1 MLVETGHISAVGW
14 DTHVGRHSGRLPYAA
29 RSLLRLMRNG
39 QPGNDD
45 QTRSTL
51 IIVGNGANPKPD
63 SLTSE
68 ITEWLTMTRQL
79 VDAWIN
85 EDIASMEIQ
94 PGSVEEA
101 MSYALQAGGKRI
113 RPQLMLAAADYVGL
127 AWDSI
132 RPAVLAIEYLH
143 TYSLIHDDL
152 PAMDNDEL
160 RRGKPTTHKIFGEA
174 MAILAGDAL
183 LTEAFGKM
191 ALLAEQG
198 FAPHL
203 VVAAIDRLAGAAG
216 RTGLVRGQVQDLA
229 AENKAIDLD
238 WLENIQLLKTGAMF
252 TAALAIP
259 SILAEDHENID
270 ALTAFGQHFGLVF
283 QMVDDVLNVVGDSK
297 LLGKSTGTDASRGKA
312 TYPRL
317 MSLEEVNKLIAA
329 HVQAAKRELDGSRN
343 NILAGLVDFAR
354 DRSW

>member
-1 MLVETGHISAVGW
+1 
-14 DTHVGRHSGRLPYAA
+14 
-29 RSLLRLMRNG
+29 MRNG
-39 QPGNDD
+39 HPGNDSH
-45 QTRSTL
+45 TENALTF
-51 IIVGNGANPKPD
+51 VGNGRNPKLESP
-63 SLTSE
+63 TNE
-68 ITEWLTMTRQL
+68 IAAWLTMTRQL
-79 VDAWIN
+79 VDTWIK
-85 EDIASMEIQ
+85 EDIASMDVQ
-94 PGSVEEA
+94 AGSVEEA

-127 AWDSI
+127 AWERI
-132 RPAVLAIEYLH
+132 HPAALAIEYLH

-160 RRGKPTTHKIFGEA
+160 RRGKPTTHKVFGEA

-198 FAPHL
+198 FPPHL
-203 VVAAIDRLAGAAG
+203 VVAAMDRLAGAAG

-229 AENKAIDLD
+229 AENKAVDLD
-238 WLENIQLLKTGAMF
+238 WLENIQLLKTGAIF

-259 SILAEDHENID
+259 SILAEDHENVD

-283 QMVDDVLNVVGDSK
+283 QMVDDVLNVIGDSK
-297 LLGKSTGTDASRGKA
+297 LLGKATGTDASRGKA

-317 MSLEEVNKLIAA
+317 MSLEEVNKLIDT
-329 HVQAAKRELDGSRN
+329 HVEAAKRELDGPKKD
-343 NILAGLVDFAR
+343 ILVGLVDFAR